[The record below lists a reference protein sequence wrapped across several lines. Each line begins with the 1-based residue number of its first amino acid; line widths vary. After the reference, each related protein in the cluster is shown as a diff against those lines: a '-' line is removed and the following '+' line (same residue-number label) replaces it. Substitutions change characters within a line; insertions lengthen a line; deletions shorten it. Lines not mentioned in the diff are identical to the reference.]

1 MEEELNKILD
11 GLNKKDKSELVTENI
26 TIKDNLL
33 KFHNDTVQISNISQ
47 IFAGQ
52 NKLKFAN
59 STILVGLISLIVFF
73 TFDVTFIKMIGFIG
87 IIVTIFTMYNAYKNY
102 IAARY
107 LLRFHMNAG
116 TSYTVPFK
124 DENFLLEVKEIVE
137 SSFLKDD
144 LNYVIDVGDKV
155 IMQGNNHIIKGDNN
169 NLNTGIQKDVQV
181 HSNNDSNNSSFS
193 MSIKDSDIKESNF
206 GEKNSVN
213 TIRQQS
219 LDWGMLEVEFQKVL
233 EQIKIDTP
241 LKKISEEALVIIGQ
255 KDESKFKA
263 FVKKHATI
271 FTSDFFKNT
280 ASGLLVQWISN
291 LYGNS

>member
-52 NKLKFAN
+52 NKLKFSN

-124 DENFLLEVKEIVE
+124 DENFCWK
-137 SSFLKDD
+137 
-144 LNYVIDVGDKV
+144 
-155 IMQGNNHIIKGDNN
+155 
-169 NLNTGIQKDVQV
+169 
-181 HSNNDSNNSSFS
+181 
-193 MSIKDSDIKESNF
+193 
-206 GEKNSVN
+206 
-213 TIRQQS
+213 
-219 LDWGMLEVEFQKVL
+219 
-233 EQIKIDTP
+233 
-241 LKKISEEALVIIGQ
+241 
-255 KDESKFKA
+255 
-263 FVKKHATI
+263 
-271 FTSDFFKNT
+271 
-280 ASGLLVQWISN
+280 
-291 LYGNS
+291 